1 MPPPR
6 AYVPSPLLLRSLLRP
21 LPRQCPLFRH
31 LPTTT
36 IRGKKKAAK
45 PRPTNPLEPKPDAS
59 KPTVRPGTLG
69 NSGISEVEWWE
80 QDEQGNETFVD
91 AIRNQEELDR
101 QEQLHARLEAWARGD
116 EDANEPE
123 FRAQIIDEL
132 KKNPSFA
139 DMRDLLDKMKTPL
152 AERFDIADELDDD
165 IEEDPNE
172 RNEVLLQAQE
182 FVGEL
187 LKHPELEGHKELL
200 LEMQN
205 KLPEW
210 GSVDHP
216 EFLEAMGRVNEA
228 VGGES
233 LEEFQKKI
241 QPYLQNGSSEDF
253 PATEEEFLENEQEN
267 LQKLAKGIK
276 EMHALLKE
284 TGADP
289 ELESEFAEMERN
301 LSNED
306 DWATDVFDED
316 GELDTDKME
325 AAIARFSQLELE
337 QDDEGNEGEDDYLTP
352 EERADPALKA
362 KIDKILEDPNLHQKL
377 EIVKK
382 YMSGALGFF
391 HSAQSAPDPSTLSPA
406 EMTTLQEQLKIAE
419 SDPEHLMALRRLRV
433 NMVPPYNAHPF
444 LGPLN
449 EALKL
454 AYVGANDDV
463 RRILW
468 RAYRKA
474 RTIPGLLKAIPDDA
488 WDLLWYSQAVDW
500 KSNQNR
506 RNHLGILLGD
516 LDSVGKQGPPNKM
529 MGTPDQADLDAM
541 A

>member
-1 MPPPR
+1 
-6 AYVPSPLLLRSLLRP
+6 
-21 LPRQCPLFRH
+21 
-31 LPTTT
+31 
-36 IRGKKKAAK
+36 
-45 PRPTNPLEPKPDAS
+45 
-59 KPTVRPGTLG
+59 
-69 NSGISEVEWWE
+69 
-80 QDEQGNETFVD
+80 
-91 AIRNQEELDR
+91 
-101 QEQLHARLEAWARGD
+101 
-116 EDANEPE
+116 
-123 FRAQIIDEL
+123 
-132 KKNPSFA
+132 
-139 DMRDLLDKMKTPL
+139 
-152 AERFDIADELDDD
+152 
-165 IEEDPNE
+165 
-172 RNEVLLQAQE
+172 
-182 FVGEL
+182 
-187 LKHPELEGHKELL
+187 
-200 LEMQN
+200 
-205 KLPEW
+205 
-210 GSVDHP
+210 
-216 EFLEAMGRVNEA
+216 
-228 VGGES
+228 
-233 LEEFQKKI
+233 
-241 QPYLQNGSSEDF
+241 
-253 PATEEEFLENEQEN
+253 
-267 LQKLAKGIK
+267 
-276 EMHALLKE
+276 
-284 TGADP
+284 
-289 ELESEFAEMERN
+289 
-301 LSNED
+301 
-306 DWATDVFDED
+306 
-316 GELDTDKME
+316 ME